1 MKLKLKFNASATTTL
16 DPHAIIIKT
25 QLAVLEKKYTIES
38 ITDSSVSFKD
48 APLNF
53 QANLSIRMFD
63 EGEFVISDTSD
74 TEKLLTLNYRYN
86 LLPIILIC
94 IFLSIFLKYEHQ
106 EWGIAAM
113 LVFYAIAIPMD
124 ISSSKRKA
132 ADLVTGIAG

>member
-1 MKLKLKFNASATTTL
+1 MKIKLKFNTSATTTQE
-16 DPHAIIIKT
+16 PHTIIVKT
-25 QLAVLEKKYTIES
+25 QLALLDKKYTLES
-38 ITDSSVSFKD
+38 VTDRSISFKD

-63 EGEFVISDTSD
+63 EGEFVISDTPD

-94 IFLSIFLKYEHQ
+94 IFLSIFLKYEGE

-113 LVFYAIAIPMD
+113 LVFYAIAIPID
-124 ISSSKRKA
+124 IKNSKRKA
-132 ADLVTGIAG
+132 GDMVTAIAG